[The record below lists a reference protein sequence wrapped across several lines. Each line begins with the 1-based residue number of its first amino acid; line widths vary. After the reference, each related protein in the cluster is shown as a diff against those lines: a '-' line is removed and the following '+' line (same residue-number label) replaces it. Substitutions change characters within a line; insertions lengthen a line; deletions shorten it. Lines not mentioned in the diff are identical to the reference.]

1 MWKFGVLGKDFY
13 YRPFEQ
19 DADGRTLYSTTSD
32 PTADAQEH
40 PQFGR
45 ASMVCNVIDTRQ
57 AYLQKLL
64 KQALAALG
72 FEEQARRSVHYSYE
86 MVALTHGTAREL
98 GYDANADS
106 GKPFVEV
113 SGRKGLGVKADDLI
127 DRLTDKAAAEVAK
140 RNPEFTPEDI
150 RRTAETI
157 AIAAVR
163 YFMVKFSRGK
173 VIAFD
178 IDEALSFEGE
188 SGPYL
193 QYAVV
198 RANNIFGKLK
208 ERERVDAAAVN
219 AALPSLPPDA
229 LVKAGDEADELWGLV
244 LEAARLDEVVDQAVR
259 TLELSVVAK
268 YAFALAQ
275 RFNAFYHAY
284 PVLKEERADVRL
296 WRAAAI
302 AYYREQLTHALD
314 LMGCGVPERM

>member
-1 MWKFGVLGKDFY
+1 VLGKDFY
-13 YRPFEQ
+13 YRVFQER
-19 DADGRTLYSTTSD
+19 ADGHPLYSTTTD
-32 PTADAQEH
+32 PAANVGVH
-40 PQFGR
+40 PEFGH
-45 ASMVCNVIDTRQ
+45 AAMVCNVIDTRQ

-86 MVALTHGTAREL
+86 MVALTHNTAREL
-98 GYDANADS
+98 GYDSSEDS

-127 DRLTDKAAAEVAK
+127 DQMTDKAALEVAK
-140 RNPEFTPEDI
+140 RNTDFTPDEV
-150 RRTAETI
+150 RHTAEQI
-157 AIAAVR
+157 AVAAVR

-198 RANNIFGKLK
+198 RANNIFAKLK
-208 ERERVDAAAVN
+208 EREGVDAAAVV
-219 AALPSLPPDA
+219 AALPSLAPDA
-229 LVKAGDEADELWGLV
+229 IADGSDDSHELWGLV
-244 LEAARLDEVVDQAVR
+244 LEASRLDDVVDQAVR

-268 YAFALAQ
+268 FAFGLAQ
-275 RFNAFYHAY
+275 QFNGFYHAY

-302 AYYREQLTHALD
+302 AFYRAQLTRALD
-314 LMGCGVPERM
+314 LMGCHVPERM

>member
-1 MWKFGVLGKDFY
+1 MIVD
-13 YRPFEQ
+13 P
-19 DADGRTLYSTTSD
+19 A
-32 PTADAQEH
+32 PTAA
-40 PQFGR
+40 PR
-45 ASMVCNVIDTRQ
+45 I
-57 AYLQKLL
+57 
-64 KQALAALG
+64 AAMTGLFIAKIRIEQRPGLG
-72 FEEQARRSVHYSYE
+72 FQEQARRSVHYSYE
-86 MVALTHGTAREL
+86 MVALTHNTAREL
-98 GYDANADS
+98 GYDSSEDS

-127 DRLTDKAAAEVAK
+127 DQMTDKAAVEVEK
-140 RNPEFTPEDI
+140 RNPEFTPEEI
-150 RRTAETI
+150 RRTAEMI

-198 RANNIFGKLK
+198 RANNIFAKLK
-208 ERERVDAAAVN
+208 EREGIDADSVIAS
-219 AALPSLPPDA
+219 LPSIAADA
-229 LVKAGDEADELWGLV
+229 IAAGSDESHELWGLV
-244 LEAARLDEVVDQAVR
+244 LEAARLDDVVEQAVR

-268 YAFALAQ
+268 YAFGLAQ
-275 RFNAFYHAY
+275 QFNGFYHAY

-302 AYYREQLTHALD
+302 AYYRRQLTQALE
-314 LMGCGVPERM
+314 LMGCHVPERM

>member
-1 MWKFGVLGKDFY
+1 
-13 YRPFEQ
+13 
-19 DADGRTLYSTTSD
+19 
-32 PTADAQEH
+32 
-40 PQFGR
+40 
-45 ASMVCNVIDTRQ
+45 MVCNVIDTRQ

-72 FEEQARRSVHYSYE
+72 FAEQARQSVHYSYE
-86 MVALTHGTAREL
+86 MVALTHSTAREL
-98 GYDANADS
+98 GYEASEAS

-127 DRLTDKAAAEVAK
+127 DRLTAKAAVEVGK
-140 RNPEFTPEDI
+140 RNPEFTPDDVQ
-150 RRTAETI
+150 RTAETI

-198 RANNIFGKLK
+198 RANNIFGKLQ
-208 ERERVDAAAVN
+208 EREGVDAGAVI
-219 AALPSLPPDA
+219 AALPSLPADA
-229 LVKAGDEADELWGLV
+229 LIDGSDDAHELWGLV
-244 LEAARLDEVVDQAVR
+244 LEAARLDDVVDQAVR

-268 YAFALAQ
+268 YAFGLAQ
-275 RFNAFYHAY
+275 QFNGFYHAY
-284 PVLKEERADVRL
+284 PVLKEDRQDVRL

-302 AYYREQLTHALD
+302 AYYRQQLTRALD
-314 LMGCGVPERM
+314 LMGCAVPERM